1 MAFEINKTE
10 LVWPGKY
17 DAEGNLVQAPR
28 VSLPFQVIERVNET
42 RATRE
47 AKKAE
52 GLTLF
57 DVWDGTNEG
66 VTFEDGWR
74 NKLIWG
80 ENSAVMGSLLEQFG
94 GKVDLICID
103 PPFDVGADF
112 GIQIQ
117 VGDIDFV
124 KESSIIEE
132 VAYRDT
138 WGQGRDSYIA
148 MFVERIR
155 VMREL
160 LAPDGLIAVHSDWR
174 IAHHIRSVM
183 DEIFGAEQLVND
195 IVWRYGKM
203 SNATRR
209 FPQNHD
215 NICIYSKS
223 DDYTFNPIKE
233 SDSEYKNR
241 FERYVVKNKVIYSS
255 VKESSDKLILGRV
268 RKVEKELEREI
279 QDSDVLFDFDK
290 EFKSQD
296 DVFYDISI
304 VKGNA
309 QEKLDYPTQK
319 PEALL
324 SRLISAYSNSGDLV
338 ADFFCGSGTT
348 LAVAEKLGR
357 RWIGADMGR
366 YAIHT
371 TRKRLLEIDKCKPF
385 EVLNLG
391 KYERQYWSSSHFG
404 EDLDGDG
411 QVNLLEYLAFVL
423 KLYGAEAISGSIN
436 LHGRK
441 GNAYVHVGSVSCPVT
456 VNEIELAVNECKEL
470 GGSEVHILG
479 WEWEM
484 GLHDPIIGRAKQ
496 MGVKLVL
503 SQIPRE
509 IMESE
514 AARKGQVKFFELAY
528 LEAEITTTKK
538 KGEYVC
544 ALTDFSTPNLDLI
557 PAEVREKV
565 KKWSDYV
572 DYWAVDWNY
581 QNDTFNHGFVTYR
594 TKQDR
599 SLALKSDPHDFEAPG
614 KYQVMIK
621 VIDIF
626 GNDTSKIIDV
636 TVPK

>member
-57 DVWDGTNEG
+57 DVWDGANEG

-80 ENSAVMGSLLEQFG
+80 ENAAVMGSLLEQFS
-94 GKVDLICID
+94 GKIDLIYID

-112 GIQIQ
+112 SMEIEIG
-117 VGDIDFV
+117 GDTIA
-124 KESSIIEE
+124 KSASSIEE

-138 WGQGRDSYIA
+138 WGKGRDSYLSMIY
-148 MFVERIR
+148 ERLI
-155 VMREL
+155 MAKGL
-160 LAPDGLIAVHSDWR
+160 LSQNGSILVHCDYRLSGHLR
-174 IAHHIRSVM
+174 LVL
-183 DEIFGAEQLVND
+183 DEIFGVDNFLNE
-195 IVWRYGKM
+195 IVWHYTGGGRSTSYFSRK
-203 SNATRR
+203 
-209 FPQNHD
+209 HD
-215 NICIYSKS
+215 SIFWFSKTGQS
-223 DDYTFNPIKE
+223 TFNIDKVRIPYKE
-233 SDSEYKNR
+233 TSGYAKGGIVAASGKKYLPHPDGTP
-241 FERYVVKNKVIYSS
+241 V
-255 VKESSDKLILGRV
+255 
-268 RKVEKELEREI
+268 
-279 QDSDVLFDFDK
+279 
-290 EFKSQD
+290 D
-296 DVFYDISI
+296 DVWDIPIINPLSNERL
-304 VKGNA
+304 G
-309 QEKLDYPTQK
+309 YPTQK

-324 SRLISAYSNSGDLV
+324 ERIVGGLSNEGDLV
-338 ADFFCGSGTT
+338 ADLFCGSGTT

-391 KYERQYWSSSHFG
+391 KYERQHWSSSHFG

-411 QVNLLEYLAFVL
+411 RVNLLEYLAFVL
-423 KLYGAEAISGSIN
+423 KLYGADALSGSVN

-441 GNAYVHVGSVSCPVT
+441 GSAYVHVGSVSSPVT
-456 VNEIELAVNECKEL
+456 INEIELAVNECKGL

-484 GLHDPIIGRAKQ
+484 GLHDPITGRAKQ

-503 SQIPRE
+503 RQIPRE

-528 LEAEITTTKK
+528 LEAEISVTKK
-538 KGEYVC
+538 KGEYAC

-557 PAEVREKV
+557 PEEVREKV

-599 SLALKSDPHDFEAPG
+599 SLALKSDPYDFDGPG

-626 GNDTSKIIDV
+626 GNDTSKIIEV

>member
-57 DVWDGTNEG
+57 DVWDGANEG

-80 ENSAVMGSLLEQFG
+80 ENSAVMGSLLEQFS
-94 GKVDLICID
+94 GKIDLIYID

-112 GIQIQ
+112 S
-117 VGDIDFV
+117 IDV
-124 KESSIIEE
+124 ELGGEE
-132 VAYRDT
+132 VGKQPSTMEMIAYRDT
-138 WGQGRDSYIA
+138 WGKGDNSFISMISSRLRLMRDLLSPTGSIYVHVDYRTTSYIK
-148 MFVERIR
+148 I
-155 VMREL
+155 L
-160 LAPDGLIAVHSDWR
+160 L
-174 IAHHIRSVM
+174 
-183 DEIFGAEQLVND
+183 DEIFGQSNFRGW
-195 IVWRYGKM
+195 IVWQIGTGAKGRKQW
-203 SNATRR
+203 SNQHNDVLVYSVGEDFKFNFDDPELREPFAELSSTMHFNKVDKDGRR
-209 FPQNHD
+209 FRERIVNG
-215 NICIYSKS
+215 KS
-223 DDYTFNPIKE
+223 
-233 SDSEYKNR
+233 
-241 FERYVVKNKVIYSS
+241 YVYYADEGKLVGS
-255 VKESSDKLILGRV
+255 VWT
-268 RKVEKELEREI
+268 
-279 QDSDVLFDFDK
+279 
-290 EFKSQD
+290 
-296 DVFYDISI
+296 DISSMAANSPI
-304 VKGNA
+304 LNESVG
-309 QEKLDYPTQK
+309 YPTQK
-319 PEALL
+319 PEKLL
-324 SRLISAYSNSGDLV
+324 SRIIKASSSPGDLV

-366 YAIHT
+366 YSVHT

-391 KYERQYWSSSHFG
+391 KYERQYWSSSLFG

-411 QVNLLEYLAFVL
+411 QVNLLEYLVFVL
-423 KLYGAEAISGSIN
+423 KLYGSEALSGSVN

-441 GNAYVHVGSVSCPVT
+441 GNAYVHVGSVSSPVT
-456 VNEIELAVNECKEL
+456 INEIELAVNECKEL

-484 GLHDPIIGRAKQ
+484 GLHDPITGRAKQ

-503 SQIPRE
+503 RQIPRE

-528 LEAEITTTKK
+528 LQAEISVTKK

-544 ALTDFSTPNLDLI
+544 TLTDFSTPNLDLI
-557 PAEVREKV
+557 PEEVREKV

-599 SLALKSDPHDFEAPG
+599 SLALKSDPQDFDKPG

-626 GNDTSKIIDV
+626 GNDTSKIIEV

>member
-1 MAFEINKTE
+1 
-10 LVWPGKY
+10 
-17 DAEGNLVQAPR
+17 
-28 VSLPFQVIERVNET
+28 
-42 RATRE
+42 
-47 AKKAE
+47 
-52 GLTLF
+52 
-57 DVWDGTNEG
+57 
-66 VTFEDGWR
+66 
-74 NKLIWG
+74 
-80 ENSAVMGSLLEQFG
+80 MGSLLEQFS
-94 GKVDLICID
+94 GKLDLIYID

-112 GIQIQ
+112 SMEIDIG
-117 VGDIDFV
+117 GDTIA
-124 KESSIIEE
+124 KSASTIEE

-138 WGQGRDSYIA
+138 WGKGRDSYLSMI
-148 MFVERIR
+148 FER
-155 VMREL
+155 L
-160 LAPDGLIAVHSDWR
+160 LMAKQLLSQNGSILVHCDYRLSGHLR
-174 IAHHIRSVM
+174 LVL
-183 DEIFGAEQLVND
+183 DEIFGIDNFLNEIIWHYTGGGRSTSYFSRKHD
-195 IVWRYGKM
+195 SIFWF
-203 SNATRR
+203 SNTG
-209 FPQNHD
+209 
-215 NICIYSKS
+215 ST
-223 DDYTFNPIKE
+223 TFNIDNVRIPYKE
-233 SDSEYKNR
+233 TSGYAKGGIVAASGKKYLPHPD
-241 FERYVVKNKVIYSS
+241 
-255 VKESSDKLILGRV
+255 GTPA
-268 RKVEKELEREI
+268 
-279 QDSDVLFDFDK
+279 
-290 EFKSQD
+290 D
-296 DVFYDISI
+296 DVWDIPIINPLSHERL
-304 VKGNA
+304 G
-309 QEKLDYPTQK
+309 YPTQK

-324 SRLISAYSNSGDLV
+324 ERIIGGLSNEGDLV
-338 ADFFCGSGTT
+338 ADLFCGSGTT

-423 KLYGAEAISGSIN
+423 KLYGAEALSGSVN

-441 GNAYVHVGSVSCPVT
+441 GNAYVHVGSVSSPVT
-456 VNEIELAVNECKEL
+456 ISEIELAVNECKEL

-484 GLHDPIIGRAKQ
+484 GLHDPITGRAKQ

-503 SQIPRE
+503 RQIPRE

-528 LEAEITTTKK
+528 LEAGISVTKK

-544 ALTDFSTPNLDLI
+544 TLTDFSTPNLDLI
-557 PAEVREKV
+557 PEEVREKV

-594 TKQDR
+594 TRQDR
-599 SLALKSDPHDFEAPG
+599 SLALKSDPHDFGGPG

-626 GNDTSKIIDV
+626 GNDTSKIIEV
-636 TVPK
+636 PVPK

>member
-17 DAEGNLVQAPR
+17 DPEGNLVEAPR

-57 DVWDGTNEG
+57 EVWDGANEG

-80 ENSAVMGSLLEQFG
+80 ENAAVMGSLLEHFS
-94 GKVDLICID
+94 GKIDLIYID

-112 GIQIQ
+112 S
-117 VGDIDFV
+117 IDV
-124 KESSIIEE
+124 ELGGEE
-132 VAYRDT
+132 VGKQPSTMEMIAYRDT
-138 WGQGRDSYIA
+138 WGKGDNSFIPMISSRLRIMRDLLSPTGSIYVHVDYRTTSYIK
-148 MFVERIR
+148 I
-155 VMREL
+155 L
-160 LAPDGLIAVHSDWR
+160 L
-174 IAHHIRSVM
+174 
-183 DEIFGAEQLVND
+183 DEIFGQSNFRGWLVWQIGTGAKGRKQWSNQHND
-195 IVWRYGKM
+195 ILCYSVGGEFKFNFDDPELREPFAELSSTMHFNKVDKDG
-203 SNATRR
+203 RR
-209 FPQNHD
+209 FRERIVNGKSY
-215 NICIYSKS
+215 IYYADEGKL
-223 DDYTFNPIKE
+223 
-233 SDSEYKNR
+233 
-241 FERYVVKNKVIYSS
+241 VGS
-255 VKESSDKLILGRV
+255 VWT
-268 RKVEKELEREI
+268 
-279 QDSDVLFDFDK
+279 
-290 EFKSQD
+290 
-296 DVFYDISI
+296 DISSMAANSPI
-304 VKGNA
+304 LNESVG
-309 QEKLDYPTQK
+309 YPTQK
-319 PEALL
+319 PEKLL
-324 SRLISAYSNSGDLV
+324 SRIIKASSSSGDLV

-391 KYERQYWSSSHFG
+391 KYERQHWSSSNFG

-411 QVNLLEYLAFVL
+411 RVNLLEYLAFVL
-423 KLYGAEAISGSIN
+423 KLYGAEALSGSVN

-441 GNAYVHVGSVSCPVT
+441 GNAYVHVGSVSSPIT
-456 VNEIELAVNECKEL
+456 TNEIELAVNECKEL

-484 GLHDPIIGRAKQ
+484 GLHDPITGRAKQ

-528 LEAEITTTKK
+528 LEAGITTTKK

-544 ALTDFSTPNLDLI
+544 ALTDFSTPNLDLV
-557 PAEVREKV
+557 PEEVREKV

-572 DYWAVDWNY
+572 DYWAVDWSY
-581 QNDTFNHGFVTYR
+581 QNDTFNYGFVTYR

-599 SLALKSDPHDFEAPG
+599 SLALKSDPHDFDGPG

-626 GNDTSKIIDV
+626 GNDTSKIIEV

>member
-17 DAEGNLVQAPR
+17 DDEGNLVQAPR

-57 DVWDGTNEG
+57 DVWDGANEG

-80 ENSAVMGSLLEQFG
+80 ENAAVMGSLLEQYS
-94 GKVDLICID
+94 GKIDLIYID
-103 PPFDVGADF
+103 PPFAVGADF
-112 GIQIQ
+112 SITVNIGEEKIEK
-117 VGDIDFV
+117 DA
-124 KESSIIEE
+124 SSVEE

-138 WGQGRDSYIA
+138 WGKGSDSYLSMI
-148 MFVERIR
+148 FERLKIMHALLSDTGVIIVHIDYRVSGTIR
-155 VMREL
+155 L
-160 LAPDGLIAVHSDWR
+160 LL
-174 IAHHIRSVM
+174 
-183 DEIFGAEQLVND
+183 DEIFGVDRLVNEV
-195 IVWRYGKM
+195 IWHYRSGGGSK
-203 SNATRR
+203 
-209 FPQNHD
+209 NHFGYKHD
-215 NICIYSKS
+215 TLFIYSKS
-223 DDYTFNPIKE
+223 DKFTFNDGDPEARVPHDAVIAKKWEDKFDSRGKVRPDVWDVSRPPNHSKE
-233 SDSEYKNR
+233 W
-241 FERYVVKNKVIYSS
+241 I
-255 VKESSDKLILGRV
+255 G
-268 RKVEKELEREI
+268 
-279 QDSDVLFDFDK
+279 
-290 EFKSQD
+290 
-296 DVFYDISI
+296 
-304 VKGNA
+304 
-309 QEKLDYPTQK
+309 YPTQK

-324 SRLISAYSNSGDLV
+324 RIPIAVFTNPGDLV
-338 ADFFCGSGTT
+338 GDFFCGSGTT
-348 LAVAEKLGR
+348 IAVAEKLGR
-357 RWIGADMGR
+357 RWISSDIGR
-366 YAIHT
+366 FSVHS

-391 KYERQYWSSSHFG
+391 KYERQHWSSSHFG

-411 QVNLLEYLAFVL
+411 QINILEYLAFVI
-423 KLYGAEAISGSIN
+423 KLYGAEPLSGSTN

-441 GNAYVHVGSVSCPVT
+441 GSAYVHVGSVSSPVT
-456 VNEIELAVNECKEL
+456 SNEIELAVNECKEL

-484 GLHDPIIGRAKQ
+484 GLHDPITGRAKQ
-496 MGVKLVL
+496 MGIKLVL
-503 SQIPRE
+503 RQIPRE

-528 LEAEITTTKK
+528 LEAELAPIK

-544 ALTDFSTPNLDLI
+544 SLTDFSTPNLDLI
-557 PAEVREKV
+557 PEEVREKV

-599 SLALKSDPHDFEAPG
+599 NLALKSDPHDFDTPG

-626 GNDTSKIIDV
+626 GNDTSKIIEV
-636 TVPK
+636 TVSK

>member
-1 MAFEINKTE
+1 VAFEINKTE

-17 DAEGNLVQAPR
+17 DADGNLVENPR

-47 AKKAE
+47 ARKAE

-57 DVWDGTNEG
+57 EVWDGANEG
-66 VTFEDGWR
+66 VTFEEGWR

-80 ENSAVMGSLLEQFG
+80 ENYAVMGSLIEQFS
-94 GKVDLICID
+94 GKIDLIYID

-112 GIQIQ
+112 FLDVEIGEDTLTKQP
-117 VGDIDFV
+117 
-124 KESSIIEE
+124 STIEL

-138 WGQGRDSYIA
+138 WGEGTSSYIS
-148 MFVERIR
+148 
-155 VMREL
+155 VMRERISVLSSL
-160 LAPDGLIAVHSDWR
+160 LNETGFLLLHCDWR
-174 IAHHIRSVM
+174 VSAMLRLVG
-183 DEIFGAEQLVND
+183 DEIFGADNYRNEIIWSYRTGGAGRGTTLPRKHDTIHVWAKSQLAQINSASERQYLQKSFMGSKQDKQGRHYVD
-195 IVWRYGKM
+195 TILR
-203 SNATRR
+203 
-209 FPQNHD
+209 D
-215 NICIYSKS
+215 N
-223 DDYTFNPIKE
+223 
-233 SDSEYKNR
+233 
-241 FERYVVKNKVIYSS
+241 FEGVINIVKNDELIEEFNVRPVLNLSS
-255 VKESSDKLILGRV
+255 
-268 RKVEKELEREI
+268 ERT
-279 QDSDVLFDFDK
+279 
-290 EFKSQD
+290 
-296 DVFYDISI
+296 
-304 VKGNA
+304 G
-309 QEKLDYPTQK
+309 YPTQK
-319 PEALL
+319 PIGLLKLLIKIFSNDGALV
-324 SRLISAYSNSGDLV
+324 S
-338 ADFFCGSGTT
+338 DFFCGSGTT
-348 LAVAEKLGR
+348 FVAAESMNR
-357 RWIGADMGR
+357 RWIGADIGR

-391 KYERQYWSSSHFG
+391 KYERQHWSSSNFG

-411 QVNLLEYLAFVL
+411 RVNLLEYLAFVL
-423 KLYGAEAISGSIN
+423 KLYGAEALSGSVN

-441 GNAYVHVGSVSCPVT
+441 GNAYVHVGSVSSPVT
-456 VNEIELAVNECKEL
+456 INEIELAVNECKEL

-484 GLHDPIIGRAKQ
+484 GLHDPITGRAKQ

-514 AARKGQVKFFELAY
+514 ATRKGQVKFFELAY
-528 LEAEITTTKK
+528 LETEITTTKK

-544 ALTDFSTPNLDLI
+544 ALTDFSTPNLDLV
-557 PAEVREKV
+557 PEELRAGV

-581 QNDTFNHGFVTYR
+581 QNDTFNHGFVAYR
-594 TKQDR
+594 TKKNR
-599 SLALKSDPHDFEAPG
+599 SLALRSDPHGFDAPG

-626 GNDTSKIIDV
+626 GNDTSKIIEV

>member
-1 MAFEINKTE
+1 MAFEITKTE

-28 VSLPFQVIERVNET
+28 ISLPFQVIERVNET

-57 DVWDGTNEG
+57 DVWDGANEG

-94 GKVDLICID
+94 GKIDLIYID

-112 GIQIQ
+112 S
-117 VGDIDFV
+117 IDV
-124 KESSIIEE
+124 ELGGEE
-132 VAYRDT
+132 VGKQPSTMEMIAYRDT
-138 WGQGRDSYIA
+138 WGKGDNSFISMISSRLRFMRDLLSPTGSIYVHVDYRTTSYIK
-148 MFVERIR
+148 I
-155 VMREL
+155 L
-160 LAPDGLIAVHSDWR
+160 L
-174 IAHHIRSVM
+174 
-183 DEIFGAEQLVND
+183 DEIFGQSNFRGWLVWQIGTGAKGRKQWSNQHND
-195 IVWRYGKM
+195 ILCYSVGEDFKFNFDDPELREPFAELSSTMHFNKVDKDG
-203 SNATRR
+203 RR
-209 FPQNHD
+209 FRERIVNGKSY
-215 NICIYSKS
+215 IYYADEGKL
-223 DDYTFNPIKE
+223 
-233 SDSEYKNR
+233 
-241 FERYVVKNKVIYSS
+241 VGS
-255 VKESSDKLILGRV
+255 VWT
-268 RKVEKELEREI
+268 
-279 QDSDVLFDFDK
+279 
-290 EFKSQD
+290 
-296 DVFYDISI
+296 DISSMAANSPI
-304 VKGNA
+304 LNESVG
-309 QEKLDYPTQK
+309 YPTQK
-319 PEALL
+319 PEKLL
-324 SRLISAYSNSGDLV
+324 SRIIKASSNPGDLV

-366 YAIHT
+366 YSVHT

-391 KYERQYWSSSHFG
+391 KYERQHWSSSHFG

-411 QVNLLEYLAFVL
+411 QINILEYLAFVI
-423 KLYGAEAISGSIN
+423 KLYGAEPLSGSTN

-441 GNAYVHVGSVSCPVT
+441 GSAYVHVGSVSSPVT
-456 VNEIELAVNECKEL
+456 INEIELAVNECKEL

-484 GLHDPIIGRAKQ
+484 GLHDPITGRAKQ

-503 SQIPRE
+503 RQIPRE

-514 AARKGQVKFFELAY
+514 AARKSQVKFFELAY
-528 LEAEITTTKK
+528 LEAEISVTKK
-538 KGEYVC
+538 KGEYAC

-557 PAEVREKV
+557 PEEVREKV

-599 SLALKSDPHDFEAPG
+599 SLALKSDPHDFDAPG

-626 GNDTSKIIDV
+626 GNDTSKIIEV

>member
-57 DVWDGTNEG
+57 DVWDGANEG

-80 ENSAVMGSLLEQFG
+80 ENAAVMGSLLEQFS
-94 GKVDLICID
+94 GKIDLIYID

-112 GIQIQ
+112 SLDVEIGEDTLTKQP
-117 VGDIDFV
+117 
-124 KESSIIEE
+124 STIEL

-138 WGQGRDSYIA
+138 WGEGTNSYIST
-148 MFVERIR
+148 MRERISILSG
-155 VMREL
+155 L
-160 LAPDGLIAVHSDWR
+160 LNESGVLLLHCDWR
-174 IAHHIRSVM
+174 VSAMLRLVG
-183 DEIFGAEQLVND
+183 DEIFGADNYRNEIIWSYRTGGAGRGTTLPRKHD
-195 IVWRYGKM
+195 TIHVW
-203 SNATRR
+203 A
-209 FPQNHD
+209 
-215 NICIYSKS
+215 
-223 DDYTFNPIKE
+223 
-233 SDSEYKNR
+233 
-241 FERYVVKNKVIYSS
+241 
-255 VKESSDKLILGRV
+255 
-268 RKVEKELEREI
+268 
-279 QDSDVLFDFDK
+279 
-290 EFKSQD
+290 KSQLAQINSVSERQYLQKSFMGSKQD
-296 DVFYDISI
+296 KQGRHYVDTILRDNFEGVINI
-304 VKGNA
+304 VNPDETIEEFNVRPVLNLSSERTG
-309 QEKLDYPTQK
+309 YPTQK
-319 PEALL
+319 PVGLL
-324 SRLISAYSNSGDLV
+324 KLLLKIFSNDGELV
-338 ADFFCGSGTT
+338 SDFFVGSGTT
-348 LAVAEKLGR
+348 LVAAELTNR

-371 TRKRLLEIDKCKPF
+371 TRKRLLEIDRCKPF

-391 KYERQYWSSSHFG
+391 KYERQYWSSSNFG

-411 QVNLLEYLAFVL
+411 RVSLLEYLAFVL
-423 KLYGAEAISGSIN
+423 RLYGAEALSGSVN

-441 GNAYVHVGSVSCPVT
+441 GNAYVHVGSVSSPVT
-456 VNEIELAVNECKEL
+456 ISEIELAVNECKEL
-470 GGSEVHILG
+470 EGSEVHILG

-484 GLHDPIIGRAKQ
+484 GLHDPITGRAKQ

-503 SQIPRE
+503 RQIPRE

-528 LEAEITTTKK
+528 LEAGISVTKK

-544 ALTDFSTPNLDLI
+544 TLTDFSTPNLDLI
-557 PAEVREKV
+557 PEEVREKV

-599 SLALKSDPHDFEAPG
+599 SLALKSDPHDFGAPG

-626 GNDTSKIIDV
+626 GNDTSKIIEV

>member
-1 MAFEINKTE
+1 MGFEINKTE

-17 DAEGNLVQAPR
+17 DADGNLVQASR
-28 VSLPFQVIERVNET
+28 VSLPFQVIERVNEA

-57 DVWDGTNEG
+57 DVWDGADEG
-66 VTFEDGWR
+66 STFEDGWR

-80 ENSAVMGSLLEQFG
+80 ENSAVMGSLLEQYS
-94 GKVDLICID
+94 GKIDLIYID
-103 PPFDVGADF
+103 PPFAVGSDF
-112 GIQIQ
+112 SIT
-117 VGDIDFV
+117 VELGDFELE
-124 KESSIIEE
+124 KQSSAIEE

-138 WGQGRDSYIA
+138 WGKGEHSYVQMIL
-148 MFVERIR
+148 ERVR
-155 VMREL
+155 L
-160 LAPDGLIAVHSDWR
+160 LSDLLTPDGSLFFHCDWR
-174 IAHHIRSVM
+174 TTGLNRLIL
-183 DEIFGAEQLVND
+183 DEIFGADKFINE
-195 IVWRYGKM
+195 IVWLYGLGGSSNRY
-203 SNATRR
+203 
-209 FPQNHD
+209 FPRKHD
-215 NICIYSKS
+215 TIFWYAKS
-223 DDYTFNPIKE
+223 DKYFFDPPMVPATSQRLKGQDKKSPDYWDIPNI
-233 SDSEYKNR
+233 NNMAV
-241 FERYVVKNKVIYSS
+241 ER
-255 VKESSDKLILGRV
+255 L
-268 RKVEKELEREI
+268 
-279 QDSDVLFDFDK
+279 
-290 EFKSQD
+290 
-296 DVFYDISI
+296 
-304 VKGNA
+304 A
-309 QEKLDYPTQK
+309 YPTQK

-324 SRLISAYSNSGDLV
+324 SRIIEATTKPGDLV

-391 KYERQYWSSSHFG
+391 KYERQYWSSAHFG

-411 QVNLLEYLAFVL
+411 QINILEYLVFVL
-423 KLYGAEAISGSIN
+423 KLYGAEAISGSAS

-441 GNAYVHVGSVSCPVT
+441 GNAFVHVGSVSSPVT
-456 VNEIELAVNECKEL
+456 INEIELAVNECKKL
-470 GGSEVHILG
+470 KGAEVHILG

-484 GLHDPIIGRAKQ
+484 GLHDPITGRAKQ

-503 SQIPRE
+503 RQIPRE
-509 IMESE
+509 IMEAE

-528 LEAEITTTKK
+528 LEADVSLTKK
-538 KGEYVC
+538 KGEYIC
-544 ALTDFSTPNLDLI
+544 SLTDFSTPNLDLI
-557 PAEVREKV
+557 PEEVRAKIT
-565 KKWSDYV
+565 KWSDYV

-599 SLALKSDPHDFEAPG
+599 SLELKSDPHDFDLAG

>member
-57 DVWDGTNEG
+57 EVWDGANEG

-94 GKVDLICID
+94 GKIDLIYID
-103 PPFDVGADF
+103 PPFAVGSDF
-112 GIQIQ
+112 SIT
-117 VGDIDFV
+117 VELGDFELE
-124 KESSIIEE
+124 KQSSAIEE

-138 WGQGRDSYIA
+138 WGKGEHSYVQMIL
-148 MFVERIR
+148 ERVR
-155 VMREL
+155 L
-160 LAPDGLIAVHSDWR
+160 LSDLLTPDGSLFFHCDWR
-174 IAHHIRSVM
+174 TAGLNRLIL
-183 DEIFGAEQLVND
+183 DEIFGADKFINE
-195 IVWRYGKM
+195 IVWLYGLGGSSNRYF
-203 SNATRR
+203 TRK
-209 FPQNHD
+209 HD
-215 NICIYSKS
+215 TIFWYAKS
-223 DDYTFNPIKE
+223 DKYFFDPPMVPATSQRLKGQDKKSPDYWDIPNI
-233 SDSEYKNR
+233 NNMAA
-241 FERYVVKNKVIYSS
+241 ER
-255 VKESSDKLILGRV
+255 L
-268 RKVEKELEREI
+268 
-279 QDSDVLFDFDK
+279 
-290 EFKSQD
+290 
-296 DVFYDISI
+296 
-304 VKGNA
+304 A
-309 QEKLDYPTQK
+309 YPTQK

-324 SRLISAYSNSGDLV
+324 SRIIEATTKPGDLV

-391 KYERQYWSSSHFG
+391 KYERQHWSSANFG

-411 QVNLLEYLAFVL
+411 RVNLLEYLAFVL
-423 KLYGAEAISGSIN
+423 KLYGAEALSGSVN

-441 GNAYVHVGSVSCPVT
+441 GNAYVHVGSVSSPVT
-456 VNEIELAVNECKEL
+456 INEIELAVNECKEL

-484 GLHDPIIGRAKQ
+484 GLHDPITGRAKQ

-509 IMESE
+509 IMEAE

-528 LEAEITTTKK
+528 LEAEIATPKK

-544 ALTDFSTPNLDLI
+544 ALSDFSTPNLDLV
-557 PAEVREKV
+557 PVEVREKV

-599 SLALKSDPHDFEAPG
+599 SLALKSDPHDFDGPG

-626 GNDTSKIIDV
+626 GNDTSKIIEV

>member
-17 DAEGNLVQAPR
+17 DSEGNLVQAPR

-57 DVWDGTNEG
+57 DVWDGANEG

-80 ENSAVMGSLLEQFG
+80 ENAAVMGSLLEQFS
-94 GKVDLICID
+94 GKIDLIYID

-112 GIQIQ
+112 SMEIEIG
-117 VGDIDFV
+117 GDTIA
-124 KESSIIEE
+124 KSASTIEE

-138 WGQGRDSYIA
+138 WGKGRDSYLSMIY
-148 MFVERIR
+148 ERLI
-155 VMREL
+155 MTKGL
-160 LAPDGLIAVHSDWR
+160 LSQNGSILVHCDYRLSGHLR
-174 IAHHIRSVM
+174 LVL
-183 DEIFGAEQLVND
+183 DEIFGADNFLNE
-195 IVWRYGKM
+195 IVWHYTGGGRSTSYFSRKHDSIFWF
-203 SNATRR
+203 SNTG
-209 FPQNHD
+209 Q
-215 NICIYSKS
+215 S
-223 DDYTFNPIKE
+223 TFNIDKVRIP
-233 SDSEYKNR
+233 YKVTSG
-241 FERYVVKNKVIYSS
+241 YAKGGIVAASGKKYLPHP
-255 VKESSDKLILGRV
+255 DGTPA
-268 RKVEKELEREI
+268 
-279 QDSDVLFDFDK
+279 
-290 EFKSQD
+290 D
-296 DVFYDISI
+296 DVWDIPIINPLSNERL
-304 VKGNA
+304 G
-309 QEKLDYPTQK
+309 YPTQK

-324 SRLISAYSNSGDLV
+324 ERIIGGLSNEGDLV
-338 ADFFCGSGTT
+338 ADLFCGSGTT

-391 KYERQYWSSSHFG
+391 KYERQHWSSSHFG

-411 QVNLLEYLAFVL
+411 RVNLLEYLAFVL
-423 KLYGAEAISGSIN
+423 KLYGADALSGSVN

-441 GNAYVHVGSVSCPVT
+441 GSAYVHVGSVSSPVT
-456 VNEIELAVNECKEL
+456 INEIELAVNECKEL

-484 GLHDPIIGRAKQ
+484 GLHDPITGRAKQ

-503 SQIPRE
+503 RQIPRE

-528 LEAEITTTKK
+528 LEAEISVTKK
-538 KGEYVC
+538 KGEYAC

-557 PAEVREKV
+557 PEEVREKV

-599 SLALKSDPHDFEAPG
+599 SLALKSDPHDFETPG

-626 GNDTSKIIDV
+626 GNDTSKIIEV

>member
-57 DVWDGTNEG
+57 DVWDGANEG

-74 NKLIWG
+74 NKLVWG
-80 ENSAVMGSLLEQFG
+80 ENSAVMGSLLEQFS
-94 GKVDLICID
+94 GKIDLIYID
-103 PPFDVGADF
+103 PPFAVGSDF
-112 GIQIQ
+112 SIT
-117 VGDIDFV
+117 VELGDFELE
-124 KESSIIEE
+124 KQSSAIEE

-138 WGQGRDSYIA
+138 WGKGEHSYVQMIL
-148 MFVERIR
+148 ERVR
-155 VMREL
+155 L
-160 LAPDGLIAVHSDWR
+160 LKDLLTPDGSLFFHCDWR
-174 IAHHIRSVM
+174 TTGLNRLIL
-183 DEIFGAEQLVND
+183 DEIFGADKFINE
-195 IVWRYGKM
+195 IVWLYGLGGSSNRY
-203 SNATRR
+203 
-209 FPQNHD
+209 FPRKHD
-215 NICIYSKS
+215 TIFWYAKS
-223 DDYTFNPIKE
+223 DKYFFDPPMVPATSQRLKGQDKKSPDYWDIPNI
-233 SDSEYKNR
+233 NNMAV
-241 FERYVVKNKVIYSS
+241 ER
-255 VKESSDKLILGRV
+255 L
-268 RKVEKELEREI
+268 
-279 QDSDVLFDFDK
+279 
-290 EFKSQD
+290 
-296 DVFYDISI
+296 
-304 VKGNA
+304 A
-309 QEKLDYPTQK
+309 YPTQK

-324 SRLISAYSNSGDLV
+324 SRIIEATTKPGDLV

-391 KYERQYWSSSHFG
+391 KYERQHWSSSHFG

-411 QVNLLEYLAFVL
+411 RVNLLEYLAFVL
-423 KLYGAEAISGSIN
+423 KLYGAEALSGSVN

-441 GNAYVHVGSVSCPVT
+441 GNAYVHVGSVSSPVT
-456 VNEIELAVNECKEL
+456 INEIELAVNECKEL
-470 GGSEVHILG
+470 GGTEVHILG

-484 GLHDPIIGRAKQ
+484 GLHDPITGRAKQ
-496 MGVKLVL
+496 IGVKLVL
-503 SQIPRE
+503 RQIPRE

-528 LEAEITTTKK
+528 LEAEISVTKK

-544 ALTDFSTPNLDLI
+544 TLTDFSTPNLDLI
-557 PAEVREKV
+557 PEEVREKV

-599 SLALKSDPHDFEAPG
+599 SLALKSDPHDFDTPG

-626 GNDTSKIIDV
+626 GNDTSKIIEV

>member
-1 MAFEINKTE
+1 MGFEINKTE

-17 DAEGNLVQAPR
+17 DAEGNLVQTPR
-28 VSLPFQVIERVNET
+28 VSLPFQVIERVNEA

-57 DVWDGTNEG
+57 DVWDGADEG
-66 VTFEDGWR
+66 VTFEAGWR

-80 ENSAVMGSLLEQFG
+80 ENSAVMGSLLEQYS
-94 GKVDLICID
+94 GKIDLIYID
-103 PPFDVGADF
+103 PPFAVGSDF
-112 GIQIQ
+112 SIT
-117 VGDIDFV
+117 VELGDFELE
-124 KESSIIEE
+124 KQSSAIEE

-138 WGQGRDSYIA
+138 WGKGEHSYVQMIL
-148 MFVERIR
+148 ERVR
-155 VMREL
+155 L
-160 LAPDGLIAVHSDWR
+160 LSDLLTPDGSLFFHCDWR
-174 IAHHIRSVM
+174 TTGLNRLIL
-183 DEIFGAEQLVND
+183 DEIFGADKFINE
-195 IVWRYGKM
+195 IVWLYGLGGSSNRY
-203 SNATRR
+203 
-209 FPQNHD
+209 FPRKHD
-215 NICIYSKS
+215 TIFWYAKS
-223 DDYTFNPIKE
+223 DKYFFDPPMVPATSQRLKGQDKKSPDYWDIPNI
-233 SDSEYKNR
+233 NNMAV
-241 FERYVVKNKVIYSS
+241 ER
-255 VKESSDKLILGRV
+255 L
-268 RKVEKELEREI
+268 
-279 QDSDVLFDFDK
+279 
-290 EFKSQD
+290 
-296 DVFYDISI
+296 
-304 VKGNA
+304 A
-309 QEKLDYPTQK
+309 YPTQK

-324 SRLISAYSNSGDLV
+324 SRIIEATTKPGDLV

-391 KYERQYWSSSHFG
+391 KYERQYWSSAHFG

-411 QVNLLEYLAFVL
+411 QINILEYLVFVL
-423 KLYGAEAISGSIN
+423 KLYGAEAISGSTS

-441 GNAYVHVGSVSCPVT
+441 GNAFVHVGSVSSPVT
-456 VNEIELAVNECKEL
+456 INEIELAVNECKEL
-470 GGSEVHILG
+470 KGAEVHILG

-484 GLHDPIIGRAKQ
+484 GLHDPITGRAKQ

-503 SQIPRE
+503 RQIPRE
-509 IMESE
+509 IMEAE

-528 LEAEITTTKK
+528 LEADVSLTKK
-538 KGEYVC
+538 KGEYIC
-544 ALTDFSTPNLDLI
+544 SLTDFSTPNLDLI
-557 PAEVREKV
+557 PEEVRVKI

-599 SLALKSDPHDFEAPG
+599 SLELKSDPHEFDSAGE
-614 KYQVMIK
+614 YQVMIK

>member
-17 DAEGNLVQAPR
+17 DAEGNLVQTPR

-47 AKKAE
+47 AKKAK

-57 DVWDGTNEG
+57 DVWDGANEG

-80 ENSAVMGSLLEQFG
+80 ENAAVMGSLLEQFS
-94 GKVDLICID
+94 GKIDLIYID

-112 GIQIQ
+112 T
-117 VGDIDFV
+117 IDV
-124 KESSIIEE
+124 EIGEDLLTKQPSTIEL

-138 WGQGRDSYIA
+138 WGEGTNSYIST
-148 MFVERIR
+148 MRDRI
-155 VMREL
+155 VTLWNL
-160 LAPDGLIAVHSDWR
+160 LDEKGLLLLHCDWR
-174 IAHHIRSVM
+174 VSALLRLVG
-183 DEIFGAEQLVND
+183 DEIFGTDNYRNEIIWSYRTGGAGRGTTLPRKHDTIHVWAKSDLAQINSVSERQYLQKRFMGSKQDKQGRHYVDTILRDNFEGVINIVND
-195 IVWRYGKM
+195 DETV
-203 SNATRR
+203 
-209 FPQNHD
+209 
-215 NICIYSKS
+215 
-223 DDYTFNPIKE
+223 E
-233 SDSEYKNR
+233 EYNVR
-241 FERYVVKNKVIYSS
+241 PVLNLSAERT
-255 VKESSDKLILGRV
+255 G
-268 RKVEKELEREI
+268 
-279 QDSDVLFDFDK
+279 
-290 EFKSQD
+290 
-296 DVFYDISI
+296 
-304 VKGNA
+304 
-309 QEKLDYPTQK
+309 YPTQK
-319 PEALL
+319 PLGLL
-324 SRLISAYSNSGDLV
+324 RLLLRIFSNEGSLV
-338 ADFFCGSGTT
+338 NDFFCGSGTT
-348 LAVAEKLGR
+348 LVASELTNR

-366 YAIHT
+366 YAVHT
-371 TRKRLLEIDKCKPF
+371 TRKRLLEIDKCKSF

-391 KYERQYWSSSHFG
+391 KYERQHWSSSHFG

-411 QVNLLEYLAFVL
+411 QINILEYLAFIL
-423 KLYGAEAISGSIN
+423 RLYGAEAIAGSTN

-441 GNAYVHVGSVSCPVT
+441 GKAYVHVGSVSSPVT
-456 VNEIELAVNECKEL
+456 INEIELAVNECSEL

-484 GLHDPIIGRAKQ
+484 GLHDPITGRAKQ
-496 MGVKLVL
+496 MGVKLIL
-503 SQIPRE
+503 RQIPRE

-528 LEAEITTTKK
+528 LEAEILPTK

-557 PAEVREKV
+557 PEEVREKV

-594 TKQDR
+594 TKRDR
-599 SLALKSDPHDFEAPG
+599 SLALKSEPHDFKTPG

-626 GNDTSKIIDV
+626 GNDTSKIIEV
-636 TVPK
+636 AVPK

>member
-57 DVWDGTNEG
+57 DVWDGANEG
-66 VTFEDGWR
+66 VTFENGWR

-80 ENSAVMGSLLEQFG
+80 ENAAVMGSLLEQFS
-94 GKVDLICID
+94 GKLDLIYID

-112 GIQIQ
+112 SMEIDIG
-117 VGDIDFV
+117 GDTIA
-124 KESSIIEE
+124 KSASTIEE

-138 WGQGRDSYIA
+138 WGKGRDSYLSMI
-148 MFVERIR
+148 FER
-155 VMREL
+155 L
-160 LAPDGLIAVHSDWR
+160 LMAKQLLSQNGSILVHCDYRLSGHLR
-174 IAHHIRSVM
+174 LVL
-183 DEIFGAEQLVND
+183 DEIFGIDNFLNEIIWHYTGGGRSTSYFSRKHD
-195 IVWRYGKM
+195 SIFWF
-203 SNATRR
+203 SNTG
-209 FPQNHD
+209 
-215 NICIYSKS
+215 ST
-223 DDYTFNPIKE
+223 TFNIDNVRIPYKE
-233 SDSEYKNR
+233 TSGYAKGGIVAASGKKYLPHPD
-241 FERYVVKNKVIYSS
+241 
-255 VKESSDKLILGRV
+255 GTPA
-268 RKVEKELEREI
+268 
-279 QDSDVLFDFDK
+279 
-290 EFKSQD
+290 D
-296 DVFYDISI
+296 DVWDIPIINPLSHERL
-304 VKGNA
+304 G
-309 QEKLDYPTQK
+309 YPTQK

-324 SRLISAYSNSGDLV
+324 ERIIGGLSNEGDLV
-338 ADFFCGSGTT
+338 ADLFCGSGTT

-391 KYERQYWSSSHFG
+391 KYERQYWSSSNFG

-411 QVNLLEYLAFVL
+411 RVSLLEYLAFVL
-423 KLYGAEAISGSIN
+423 KLYGAEALSGSVN

-441 GNAYVHVGSVSCPVT
+441 GNAYVHVGSVSSPVT
-456 VNEIELAVNECKEL
+456 ISEIELAVNECKEL

-484 GLHDPIIGRAKQ
+484 GLHDPITGRAKQ

-503 SQIPRE
+503 RQIPRE

-528 LEAEITTTKK
+528 LEAEISVTKK

-544 ALTDFSTPNLDLI
+544 TLTDFSTPNLDLI
-557 PAEVREKV
+557 PEEVREKV

-599 SLALKSDPHDFEAPG
+599 SLVLKSDPHDFDEPG

-626 GNDTSKIIDV
+626 GNDTSKIIEV
-636 TVPK
+636 PVPK

>member
-1 MAFEINKTE
+1 VAFEINKTE

-17 DAEGNLVQAPR
+17 DADGNLVEKPR

-57 DVWDGTNEG
+57 DMWDGDDEG
-66 VTFEDGWR
+66 STFEDGWR

-80 ENSAVMGSLLEQFG
+80 ENSAVMSSLIEQFA
-94 GKVDLICID
+94 GKIDLIYID

-112 GIQIQ
+112 SVSVE
-117 VGDIDFV
+117 VGGEDIG
-124 KESSIIEE
+124 KQPSTMELI
-132 VAYRDT
+132 AYRDT
-138 WGQGRDSYIA
+138 WGKGENSFISMIAERLRLMRLLLSTNGAIYVHVDYRTSSFIKLLLDEVFGSNSFRGWLVWQIGTGAKGRKQWSNQHNDILCYSMSENFVFNSDDPDLREPFAELSSSMHFNKVDEDGRRYRERIVNGKSYIYYA
-148 MFVERIR
+148 DEGKLV
-155 VMREL
+155 
-160 LAPDGLIAVHSDWR
+160 G
-174 IAHHIRSVM
+174 SV
-183 DEIFGAEQLVND
+183 
-195 IVWRYGKM
+195 W
-203 SNATRR
+203 T
-209 FPQNHD
+209 
-215 NICIYSKS
+215 
-223 DDYTFNPIKE
+223 
-233 SDSEYKNR
+233 
-241 FERYVVKNKVIYSS
+241 
-255 VKESSDKLILGRV
+255 
-268 RKVEKELEREI
+268 
-279 QDSDVLFDFDK
+279 
-290 EFKSQD
+290 
-296 DVFYDISI
+296 DISSMAANSPI
-304 VKGNA
+304 LNESVS
-309 QEKLDYPTQK
+309 YPTQK
-319 PEALL
+319 PEKLL
-324 SRLISAYSNSGDLV
+324 TRIIKASSNPGDLV

-366 YAIHT
+366 YAVHT

-391 KYERQYWSSSHFG
+391 KYERQYWSTSHFG

-411 QVNLLEYLAFVL
+411 QINLLEYFVFVL
-423 KLYGAEAISGSIN
+423 KLYGAEAISGSAS

-441 GNAYVHVGSVSCPVT
+441 GNAYVHIGSVSSPVT
-456 VNEIELAVNECKEL
+456 IDEIETAVNECKQL
-470 GGSEVHILG
+470 GGLEVHVLG

-484 GLHDPIIGRAKQ
+484 GLHDPITGRAKQ

-503 SQIPRE
+503 RQIPRE
-509 IMESE
+509 IMEAE

-528 LEAEITTTKK
+528 LQAEVTNKK
-538 KGEYVC
+538 KGEYIC
-544 ALTDFSTPNLDLI
+544 ELSDFSTPNLDLI
-557 PAEVREKV
+557 PDEVREKI

-581 QNDTFNHGFVTYR
+581 QNDTFSHGFVTYR

-599 SLALKSDPHDFEAPG
+599 SLALKSDVHQFESPG
-614 KYQVMIK
+614 KYQVMVK

-626 GNDTSKIIDV
+626 GNDTSKIIEV

>member
-1 MAFEINKTE
+1 MAFEISKTE

-17 DAEGNLVQAPR
+17 DTDGNLVQSPR

-47 AKKAE
+47 AKKTE

-57 DVWDGTNEG
+57 DLWNGEDEGTS
-66 VTFEDGWR
+66 FEDGWR

-80 ENSAVMGSLLEQFG
+80 ENAAVMGSLLEQFS
-94 GKVDLICID
+94 GKIDLICID

-117 VGDIDFV
+117 VGDIDLV

-160 LAPDGLIAVHSDWR
+160 LSPDGIIAVHSDWR
-174 IAHHIRSVM
+174 VAHHIRSVM
-183 DEIFGAEQLVND
+183 DEIFGSDQLVND
-195 IVWRYGKM
+195 LVWRYGKM

-215 NICIYSKS
+215 NICVYSKS
-223 DDYTFNPIKE
+223 SEYVFNPVKE

-241 FERYVVKNKVIYSS
+241 FERYVVDNKVKYEA
-255 VKESSDKLILGRV
+255 VRDSSDKLILGRI
-268 RKVEKELEREI
+268 RKREKELGREI
-279 QDSDVLFDFDK
+279 QDSDILFDFDN
-290 EFKSQD
+290 EFKTQD

-324 SRLISAYSNSGDLV
+324 NRIISAFSNPGDLV

-348 LAVAEKLGR
+348 LAVAEKIGR

-371 TRKRLLEIDKCKPF
+371 SRKRLLEIDKCKPF

-391 KYERQYWSSSHFG
+391 KYERQIWSSAHFG

-411 QVNLLEYLAFVL
+411 EINLLEYLVFVL
-423 KLYGAEAISGSIN
+423 KLYGAEAISGSAS
-436 LHGRK
+436 LHGRR
-441 GNAYVHVGSVSCPVT
+441 GSAYVHVASVSSPVT
-456 VNEIELAVNECKEL
+456 IDEIELAVMECRNL
-470 GGSEVHILG
+470 GGLEVHVLG

-484 GLHDPIIGRAKQ
+484 GLHDPITGRAKDL
-496 MGVKLVL
+496 GVKLVL
-503 SQIPRE
+503 RQIPRE
-509 IMESE
+509 IMEAE

-528 LEAEITTTKK
+528 LQAEIVQKNK
-538 KGEYVC
+538 ANAYVC
-544 ALTDFSTPNLDLI
+544 TLTDFSAPNLDLI
-557 PAEVREKV
+557 PEEIREKIT
-565 KKWSDYV
+565 KWSDFV

-581 QNDTFNHGFVTYR
+581 SNDTFSHGFVTYR
-594 TKQDR
+594 TRQDR
-599 SLALKSDPHDFEAPG
+599 NLILSSDPFIFESPG
-614 KYQVMIK
+614 EYQVMIK

-626 GNDTSKIIDV
+626 GNDTSKIIKV
-636 TVPK
+636 RVPS